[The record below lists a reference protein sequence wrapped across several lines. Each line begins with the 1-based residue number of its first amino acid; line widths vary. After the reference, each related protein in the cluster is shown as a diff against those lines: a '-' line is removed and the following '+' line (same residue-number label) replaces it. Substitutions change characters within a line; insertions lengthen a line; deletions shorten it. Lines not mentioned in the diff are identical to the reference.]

1 MSDDDE
7 SFWFLLKKNFFNPG
21 VPENLFS
28 SLFVVRLK

>member
-1 MSDDDE
+1 MSDDDD
-7 SFWFLLKKNFFNPG
+7 SFWFLLKKKNLNPG